1 MKKGKSLQARAIF
14 IISLIVIT
22 LISTVTYL
30 EYVNSKKLIMSSMEN
45 SGKQTISIQAQ
56 KLSSWVKS
64 RLSQVEVIAN
74 TQLVSGMNY
83 EEIIPYFQREQKNYD
98 GVYNTIGISDTT
110 GKLLMQNNVTIDISS
125 EDTFPRV
132 MKGEKIISNPFQDK
146 QNPKDLIISME
157 CPVKNPKDNKVI
169 GLVSGACLVTTVF
182 KENTDF
188 HIGKTDKVYLIGKDG
203 TVLFRQDDSSNK
215 EENFLKSS
223 NKEFADLVKVAIS
236 KDNFTGEFKDNNET
250 EKLFVSHVEGT
261 DWYMLLEVPTKEYT
275 SSLESLLYFI
285 VIVSVVA
292 MIILIILLTIL
303 LRNFFNKLLKISLIA
318 EEVAAGNLLS
328 SLPESSDEL
337 GRINTTFN
345 KMIDNLRSIII
356 KIKDVSEVVIESSDS
371 YKKVSLEVVECGKD
385 IKQSIENLSLGAK
398 HTANEVQ
405 NITRSINDMESKS
418 KELVDIS
425 ANIDKR
431 ISETNDK
438 TLNGSKGLE
447 ETAKLLYKMK
457 ESVNISAEVI
467 NDLSEKSKN
476 IANITTTISSISE
489 QTNLL
494 ALNASIEAAR
504 AGENGKGFSVVA
516 EEVRKLA
523 EQSSES
529 TQGISSE
536 IQQIQEQVANA
547 VAVMKDSLDY
557 MGLSTSSIDN
567 ISSTFAGIEKEIEN
581 IKLMSFSISEIAK
594 SLLVENKNINE
605 AVSNTSAISEESVAS
620 TLCFEEM
627 IDKQGTIFLN
637 LKKASEDLDELSISL
652 SKELSKFKIK

>member
-1 MKKGKSLQARAIF
+1 MKKGKSLQTRAIF
-14 IISLIVIT
+14 IISLIVVT
-22 LISTVTYL
+22 LISTVTYI
-30 EYVNSKKLIMSSMEN
+30 EYVNSKKLIMSSMES
-45 SGKQTISIQAQ
+45 SGKQTITIQAQ

-98 GVYNTIGISDTT
+98 GVYNSLGVSDTS

-157 CPVKNPKDNKVI
+157 CPVKSPKDNKVV

-188 HIGKTDKVYLIGKDG
+188 HIGKTDKVYLLGKDG
-203 TVLFRQDDSSNK
+203 TVLFRQDENSNK
-215 EENFLKSS
+215 EENFLKST
-223 NKEFADLVKVAIS
+223 NKEFADLVKEAIT

-250 EKLFVSHVEGT
+250 EKLFVSHVDGT
-261 DWYMLLEVPTKEYT
+261 EWYMLLEVPTKEYT
-275 SSLESLLYFI
+275 SSLDSLLYFI
-285 VIVSVVA
+285 VMVSAVA
-292 MIILIILLTIL
+292 MILLIILLTIL

-318 EEVAAGNLLS
+318 EEVAAGNLMS

-345 KMIDNLRSIII
+345 KMIDNLRNIII

-385 IKQSIENLSLGAK
+385 IKQSIENLTLGAK
-398 HTANEVQ
+398 HTADEVQ
-405 NITRSINDMESKS
+405 NITRSINDMENKS

-447 ETAKLLYKMK
+447 ETVKLLYKMK
-457 ESVNISAEVI
+457 ESVNVSAEVI

-476 IANITTTISSISE
+476 IANITTTISTISE

-529 TQGISSE
+529 TQGISTE

-547 VAVMKDSLDY
+547 VAVMKDSMDY

-567 ISSTFAGIEKEIEN
+567 ISATFAGIEKEIEN
-581 IKLMSFSISEIAK
+581 IKLMSLSISDIAK
-594 SLLVENKNINE
+594 ALLVENKNINE

-620 TLCFEEM
+620 TVCFEEM

-652 SKELSKFKIK
+652 SKELSKFRIK